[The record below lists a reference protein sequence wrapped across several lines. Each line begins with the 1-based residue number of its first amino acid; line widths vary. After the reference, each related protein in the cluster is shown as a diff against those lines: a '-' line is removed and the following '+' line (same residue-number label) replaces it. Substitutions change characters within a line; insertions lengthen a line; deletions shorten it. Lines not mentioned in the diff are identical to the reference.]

1 MSILEN
7 CPDILTV
14 MEAAKV
20 LRVGRSTMY
29 KLVGNGEIKCVK
41 IGRKLLIPKKCL
53 QSFLELTAEKC
64 YDVADGREPT
74 RYIERSK

>member
-14 MEAAKV
+14 MEAAKI

-29 KLVGNGEIKCVK
+29 KLVGSGETQCVK
-41 IGRKLLIPKKCL
+41 IGRKVLIPRKYL
-53 QSFLELTAEKC
+53 QAFLESTSQKC
-64 YDVADGREPT
+64 YDGADGRVCPLLRKE
-74 RYIERSK
+74 